1 MTSTVALQKCDE
13 YDFEKVL
20 TCVKKMFELV
30 PPPDVRGKTVLLKPN
45 ILYPKAPELAVCTHP
60 VVVGAAVRAFV
71 DLGAARVIAGE
82 SPAIAGSATAAKAT
96 GMYDQVISLCR
107 KLHIASL
114 SSNRCASS
122 SRSWL
127 QLYISIHFG

>member
-1 MTSTVALQKCDE
+1 MTSTVALQLCDE

-20 TCVKKMFELV
+20 TCIKAMFDLV

-71 DLGAARVIAGE
+71 ELGAARVIAGE

-96 GMYDQVISLCR
+96 GMYELVINNGGEW
-107 KLHIASL
+107 A
-114 SSNRCASS
+114 
-122 SRSWL
+122 
-127 QLYISIHFG
+127 HFKEHVNVPCPNGKVIKNIDFAKQF